1 MKTQIGLGAYRISN
15 RSNEH
20 RDALTLA
27 LQSGCA
33 VVDTSSNYT
42 DGESE
47 KLIGEVIKETGI
59 RPFLISKAG
68 YVQGQNLEVMQK
80 LNDKGLATDDLVE
93 LSPELK
99 HSIHPDF
106 IRDQIERSLQR
117 LQVESLDTYLLHNP
131 EYYLKT
137 EDSSKEE
144 YYKRIEKAFTT
155 LEELVKEGKIKS
167 YGISSNTFVDP
178 KEDHT
183 STDLVKVYELAKNI
197 SSTHHFKYIQFPLNL
212 VELGALERQYEGL
225 NLLEKAQDLGLKTI
239 INRPLNAFTSQGLL
253 RLANYPVDSK
263 LNDSYATE
271 MFDQLIAPLKEKWNE
286 QKETHDEDLF
296 EVSLMRQIQDMWYK
310 QNSADAVEEIFY
322 RYFFPFIAQVW
333 GKNLTP
339 QESAPFYDLF
349 ELALEFSRKNMN
361 DRAEAYKKQAT
372 DAGMFMGIDNTDRDL
387 DILAM
392 EKYLTMGVDMILV
405 GMRKVSYVEK
415 FKRYF

>member
-1 MKTQIGLGAYRISN
+1 MKTQIGLGAYRISS
-15 RSNEH
+15 RSKEH
-20 RDALTLA
+20 REALTFA
-27 LQSGCA
+27 LKSGCS

-47 KLIGEVIKETGI
+47 QLIGEVIKETGI
-59 RPFLISKAG
+59 RPFLISKVG
-68 YVQGQNLEVMQK
+68 YVQGQNLEVMEE
-80 LNDKGLATDDLVE
+80 LNDRGLAFDDLVE

-137 EDSSKEE
+137 EDSSKDE
-144 YYKRIEKAFTT
+144 YYKRIEKAFIT
-155 LEELVKEGKIKS
+155 LEELVKEGKIKC

-183 STDLVKVYELAKNI
+183 ATDLVEVYELAKNI
-197 SSTHHFKYIQFPLNL
+197 SSTHNFKYIQFPLNL
-212 VELGALERQYEGL
+212 IELGALERQYEGL

-253 RLANYPVDSK
+253 RLANYPVDSR

-296 EVSLMRQIQDMWYK
+296 EVSLMR
-310 QNSADAVEEIFY
+310 
-322 RYFFPFIAQVW
+322 
-333 GKNLTP
+333 
-339 QESAPFYDLF
+339 
-349 ELALEFSRKNMN
+349 
-361 DRAEAYKKQAT
+361 
-372 DAGMFMGIDNTDRDL
+372 
-387 DILAM
+387 
-392 EKYLTMGVDMILV
+392 
-405 GMRKVSYVEK
+405 
-415 FKRYF
+415 